1 MSGLLGDESAGQA
14 NYYLFLVNPKL
25 AYNPY
30 PDWERWAEDL
40 AGNRRVWTTWNT
52 GGRRGGIKAG
62 DQALIVKVGQDPR
75 GLVAIGTLT
84 GEIYTGPHW
93 NPEAKLPETGFVD
106 LEITTLFDLDD
117 PVPLE
122 LLEHLAPQAQWTPR
136 QSGTRLPSSSA
147 QAVVNAAFAW

>member
-1 MSGLLGDESAGQA
+1 MSGLFDDDSDSQA
-14 NYYLFLVNPKL
+14 NYFLFLVNPKL

-30 PDWERWAEDL
+30 PDWARWAKDL
-40 AGNRRVWTTWNT
+40 AGDRPVLTTWNT
-52 GGRRGGIKAG
+52 GGRRQGIHAG

-84 GEIYTGPHW
+84 GEIYVGPHW

-106 LEITTLFDLDD
+106 LEITTLFDLED

-147 QAVVNAAFAW
+147 KAVVNAAYAW